1 MAFIHPELKNS
12 AKVTYNIEYTEKDED
27 VKDDFSN
34 VKSINCNDLEEM
46 TKYMF
51 QLRQRNMYNINLY
64 TLVENNDQWIMED
77 HAQQCECYK
86 DTLQAEKTHKHN
98 RELTEAMEEM
108 QKELDLYKKFIA
120 QYKATEQFKQFKKD
134 QNTYT
139 YYYRLR
145 PLSIGCQPSK
155 GLLKINSEKII
166 HNDREY
172 WGYAEYDREL
182 TDSELYDYD
191 LDKAIIN

>member
-12 AKVTYNIEYTEKDED
+12 AKVTYNIEYTEKDESI
-27 VKDDFSN
+27 KDDFSN

-64 TLVENNDQWIMED
+64 TLVENNGQWIMED

-86 DTLQAEKTHKHN
+86 DTLQAEKTHIHN

-108 QKELDLYKKFIA
+108 QKELDMYKSFLNK
-120 QYKATEQFKQFKKD
+120 YNATKEFEKWKKEQ
-134 QNTYT
+134 NAYT

-145 PLSIGCQPSK
+145 PPAPGCQPK
-155 GLLKINSEKII
+155 NGMLEMNGEKIV

-172 WGYAEYDREL
+172 WGSCTYDREL
-182 TDSELYDYD
+182 TDKELYEYD
-191 LDKAIIN
+191 LDK

>member
-1 MAFIHPELKNS
+1 MAFIHPELKNT

-27 VKDDFSN
+27 IKDDFSN
-34 VKSINCNDLEEM
+34 VKKIDCNDLEEM

-77 HAQQCECYK
+77 HAQQCESYR
-86 DTLQAEKTHKHN
+86 DTLQAEKTHKYN
-98 RELTEAMEEM
+98 RELTENMEEM
-108 QKELDLYKKFIA
+108 QKELELYKSFVKKYNA
-120 QYKATEQFKQFKKD
+120 EKEFKKFKD
-134 QNTYT
+134 AQNTHT

-145 PLSIGCQPSK
+145 PPAPGCQPSN
-155 GLLKINSEKII
+155 GMLEMNGDKII

-172 WGYAEYDREL
+172 WGSCTYDREL
-182 TDSELYDYD
+182 AKSELYEYD
-191 LDKAIIN
+191 LDK